1 LVSKG
6 CKAASIN
13 EEPVQDKSSYEYERQ
28 DAVGQSEAFLDF
40 QERLSR
46 VGPVERPVLVI
57 GERGSGKELA
67 ARRIHFLSKRWQEPL
82 IELNCAALAQSLIES
97 ELFGHEPGAFTGATT
112 RRRGR
117 FEAAD
122 GGTLFLDELG
132 NVPLQVQEKIL
143 RVVEYG
149 VFERVGGS
157 EQVRVD
163 VRIVAATNADL
174 PKLADEGRFMRDLLD
189 RLSFDVIYVPP
200 LRDRK
205 EDILL
210 LAHHFAS
217 RMAAELGRDDI
228 PEFSERVAEALERHP
243 WRGNVRELKNT
254 IERAVYQSA
263 SASISHV
270 QFDPFESPYAPA
282 PGCAEGTS
290 PAAAPAA
297 TQGGVSLPIDFDAAI
312 AAYELCLLTA
322 ALDRA
327 KHNQRKAA
335 ELLGLSYNQFR
346 GLFRKYQAHIR

>member
-1 LVSKG
+1 MPNDS
-6 CKAASIN
+6 N
-13 EEPVQDKSSYEYERQ
+13 YEYERQ

-67 ARRIHFLSKRWQEPL
+67 ARRIHFLSRRWQEPL
-82 IELNCAALAQSLIES
+82 VELNCAALSPSLIES
-97 ELFGHEPGAFTGATT
+97 ELFGHEPGAFTGATA

-117 FEAAD
+117 FEAAH
-122 GGTLFLDELG
+122 GGTLFLDEIG
-132 NVPLQVQEKIL
+132 NIPVQVQEKIL

-174 PKLADEGRFMRDLLD
+174 PRLAEEGRFMLDLLD
-189 RLSFDVIYVPP
+189 RLSFEVIYVPP

-210 LAHHFAS
+210 LANYFAS
-217 RMAAELGRDDI
+217 RMATELELPYT
-228 PEFSERVAEALERHP
+228 PEFSADIMDALERHP
-243 WRGNVRELKNT
+243 WRGNVRELKNV
-254 IERAVYQSA
+254 IERAVYQSPEA
-263 SASISHV
+263 IIHRM

-282 PGCAEGTS
+282 PSSSIPSSLEQVR
-290 PAAAPAA
+290 PAAPPAPVATSFAPVSFHDAMSAHELGLLRSALSAA
-297 TQGGVSLPIDFDAAI
+297 
-312 AAYELCLLTA
+312 
-322 ALDRA
+322 R
-327 KHNQRKAA
+327 HNQRKAA
-335 ELLGLSYNQFR
+335 ELLGLTYHQFR
-346 GLFRKYQAHIR
+346 GLYRKHQAELDPRA

>member
-1 LVSKG
+1 MSKG
-6 CKAASIN
+6 CKALPKD

-210 LAHHFAS
+210 LAHHLLES
-217 RMAAELGRDDI
+217 HVLPYEREMAAWR
-228 PEFSERVAEALERHP
+228 ERHADEMGSTDDSTP
-243 WRGNVRELKNT
+243 PSPNDYAARWEEMLRC
-254 IERAVYQSA
+254 RALPSSVPPLLPSTQ
-263 SASISHV
+263 ISK
-270 QFDPFESPYAPA
+270 P
-282 PGCAEGTS
+282 
-290 PAAAPAA
+290 
-297 TQGGVSLPIDFDAAI
+297 
-312 AAYELCLLTA
+312 
-322 ALDRA
+322 
-327 KHNQRKAA
+327 
-335 ELLGLSYNQFR
+335 
-346 GLFRKYQAHIR
+346 